1 MLLISSIQIKTD
13 GRDGFSFLGFGSWQ
27 NRAPAPWLP
36 VVDELKL
43 ELWGMNRSKDS
54 SYVI

>member
-1 MLLISSIQIKTD
+1 MLLISSIQIKTN

-27 NRAPAPWLP
+27 NRAPTPWLP